1 MEETEVRDHSKAIP
15 FVSNSSSAIEQIE
28 LSKTQYF
35 TSKPSAK
42 KNKVKRWFSSSEDDD
57 TTTCCCCNISPKIAK
72 CLELS
77 GLITGVVIVLM
88 LFSIPIISHYDLV
101 SE

>member
-1 MEETEVRDHSKAIP
+1 MEDTEVRYHSKAVIL
-15 FVSNSSSAIEQIE
+15 VSNSSPAVEQIE
-28 LSKTQYF
+28 MSATQDITTKISY
-35 TSKPSAK
+35 K
-42 KNKVKRWFSSSEDDD
+42 KNKVKRWLSNSQDD
-57 TTTCCCCNISPKIAK
+57 TTTCCCCNISSKVAK

-88 LFSIPIISHYDLV
+88 LFSIPIISHFVLV

>member
-1 MEETEVRDHSKAIP
+1 MEEREVRDHSKAIR
-15 FVSNSSSAIEQIE
+15 FVSNSSPTVEQIE
-28 LSKTQYF
+28 LSTTQDIN
-35 TSKPSAK
+35 TKPSAK
-42 KNKVKRWFSSSEDDD
+42 KKKEKRRFLSSQDD
-57 TTTCCCCNISPKIAK
+57 TTTCCCCNISPKVAK

-88 LFSIPIISHYDLV
+88 LFSSYVINFYLLV

>member
-1 MEETEVRDHSKAIP
+1 MEETEVRDHSKAIV
-15 FVSNSSSAIEQIE
+15 FLSNSSPAVEQIE
-28 LSKTQYF
+28 VF
-35 TSKPSAK
+35 TNDNITTKPSARIK
-42 KNKVKRWFSSSEDDD
+42 KLKRWLCSLQNY
-57 TTTCCCCNISPKIAK
+57 TTTSCRCDISPKVAK

-88 LFSIPIISHYDLV
+88 LFIIPIISHYVLV

>member
-1 MEETEVRDHSKAIP
+1 MEETEVRDHSKAIK
-15 FVSNSSSAIEQIE
+15 FVSNSSLAIEQIE

-35 TSKPSAK
+35 TTKLSTK
-42 KNKVKRWFSSSEDDD
+42 KNKVKRWFSSSKDDN
-57 TTTCCCCNISPKIAK
+57 TTTYCCCNISPKIAK

-77 GLITGVVIVLM
+77 GLITGIVIVLM
-88 LFSIPIISHYDLV
+88 LFIIPIISHYDLV

>member
-1 MEETEVRDHSKAIP
+1 MEVKDHSKAIS
-15 FVSNSSSAIEQIE
+15 FVSDSSSAIEQIE
-28 LSKTQYF
+28 MSSIQDIATK
-35 TSKPSAK
+35 KIDK
-42 KNKVKRWFSSSEDDD
+42 KNNMKRWFSYSQDDI
-57 TTTCCCCNISPKIAK
+57 TTCCCCNIPSKVAK

-88 LFSIPIISHYDLV
+88 LFSIPIISYFVQV

>member
-1 MEETEVRDHSKAIP
+1 MEETEVRDHSKAIK
-15 FVSNSSSAIEQIE
+15 FVPNSSPAVEQIE
-28 LSKTQYF
+28 LSIYF
-35 TSKPSAK
+35 TTKPSTK
-42 KNKVKRWFSSSEDDD
+42 KNKVKKWFSSSKDDN
-57 TTTCCCCNISPKIAK
+57 TTTYCCCNILATVAK